1 LGIILVCLS
10 FIHGLCWWRW
20 WLAVGPIESDTICL
34 GSIDLKKADLS
45 AYSIVLFSIAIY
57 SIIYLSCQKNL

>member
-1 LGIILVCLS
+1 
-10 FIHGLCWWRW
+10 
-20 WLAVGPIESDTICL
+20 VGPIESDTICL
-34 GSIDLKKADLS
+34 GLIDLKKADLS